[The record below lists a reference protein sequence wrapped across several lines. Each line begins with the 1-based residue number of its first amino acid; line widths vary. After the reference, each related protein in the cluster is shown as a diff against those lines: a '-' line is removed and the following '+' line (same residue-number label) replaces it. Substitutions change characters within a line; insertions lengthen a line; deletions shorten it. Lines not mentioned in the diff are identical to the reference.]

1 MKGTVVSTWIRT
13 CRDLYG
19 NDTINQ
25 CIRSV
30 NWSEDIVFSPLDD
43 VDDTQILLL
52 IKKISEKVNLPIAEL
67 WHVIGE
73 NNIIKFAEDYPVFF
87 RRSNLYKFIN
97 SLNFIHSV
105 ITRKIRGAKPP
116 GMAVEIVSS
125 DSINLTYISPRE
137 MNDYFIGMLK
147 GTAKYFNEK
156 IEITEVERSK
166 GRLKVFIKFEKTIE
180 HKKKYSVSKALSLI
194 GLKGIEFKIAVP
206 TFLITGIISLLL
218 TKSLLNSTILGG
230 ISGIISLLISFVVM
244 RPLNEI
250 FSNIKNKTIDDI
262 DRSIVTGDK
271 FEKIFTGILD
281 LKESIR
287 QDSASATLALN
298 ELSTFTDSMY
308 GITQKMKKTTD
319 DISEYSGQVSEL
331 ALKQETSA
339 EELLDQTNKNIA
351 SLKKVVKSEDRNKN
365 ELNKSAEKIKN
376 SHLSVYNS
384 SEAIKDS
391 LRSFTEVKERGRGLE
406 RKAKDITKIVSLV
419 SGISDQT
426 NLLALNASIEA
437 ARAGEQGRGF
447 AVVADEVRKLAEQS
461 QQAVKDINSNIVS
474 FVEEISVLVGSI
486 ENQYTILEEETNS
499 LENAR
504 NISSEANELVQAV
517 SDETN
522 KTIVQLNAEVKS
534 VDSMFIT
541 IDSLAAIAA
550 ENAASSSQVSEDIEE
565 FTNNIRELLEILEK
579 VKSVGDNFA
588 KEN

>member
-588 KEN
+588 KDN